1 MRNDTG
7 KALNPWAYD
16 EATETVTV
24 FIPELQRECQIMN
37 YARRRTGDWFLDTGS
52 IPVRSTI
59 KKVPEILENSVIF
72 LGFQAFFMVRIF
84 VEISKI
90 MSERMQFKIM
100 NPRRNSTR
108 WSGRSE
114 QPSGN

>member
-52 IPVRSTI
+52 TPVWSTKRERRRTLTRI
-59 KKVPEILENSVIF
+59 MEEFQSADNMVAGWNFFTLQEIAF
-72 LGFQAFFMVRIF
+72 L
-84 VEISKI
+84 
-90 MSERMQFKIM
+90 
-100 NPRRNSTR
+100 
-108 WSGRSE
+108 
-114 QPSGN
+114 

>member
-24 FIPELQRECQIMN
+24 FISELQRECQIMN

-52 IPVRSTI
+52 TPV
-59 KKVPEILENSVIF
+59 
-72 LGFQAFFMVRIF
+72 
-84 VEISKI
+84 
-90 MSERMQFKIM
+90 
-100 NPRRNSTR
+100 
-108 WSGRSE
+108 
-114 QPSGN
+114 

>member
-52 IPVRSTI
+52 TPVYSI
-59 KKVPEILENSVIF
+59 KTEQVEFCIGSYRIQKSVLFGVLKKIGIL
-72 LGFQAFFMVRIF
+72 
-84 VEISKI
+84 
-90 MSERMQFKIM
+90 
-100 NPRRNSTR
+100 
-108 WSGRSE
+108 
-114 QPSGN
+114 

>member
-1 MRNDTG
+1 VRNDTG

-52 IPVRSTI
+52 TPV
-59 KKVPEILENSVIF
+59 
-72 LGFQAFFMVRIF
+72 
-84 VEISKI
+84 
-90 MSERMQFKIM
+90 
-100 NPRRNSTR
+100 
-108 WSGRSE
+108 
-114 QPSGN
+114 

>member
-52 IPVRSTI
+52 TPVRSTYQLCDEPTI
-59 KKVPEILENSVIF
+59 RIMLYENMWLV
-72 LGFQAFFMVRIF
+72 
-84 VEISKI
+84 SKI
-90 MSERMQFKIM
+90 IA
-100 NPRRNSTR
+100 
-108 WSGRSE
+108 
-114 QPSGN
+114 